1 MDLFVST
8 CQSSDCLQSHAV
20 RHTSSSRVTVF
31 IFLLVTDLYTRWFVL
46 AAVRHPWLLCVWFSR
61 TVTVWECA
69 LAYTSLYKQRPC
81 GLLSEGEKNPN
92 CFPQGSVIIFTFFRG
107 PFFDVRDPSLTSTIP
122 PLPSPLLIASY
133 PHAYDCAWGK
143 KIRKKTGMGYGRGGR
158 AGERAVRETE
168 LIIQIQSLKGK
179 CVFQAVKMINGQE
192 QILTNA
198 LV

>member
-8 CQSSDCLQSHAV
+8 CQCSDCLQSHAV

-107 PFFDVRDPSLTSTIP
+107 PFFWCKR
-122 PLPSPLLIASY
+122 PLPHLYNPSPTFPSSNSKLSTCLWLRLGQKNKKENGDGVWEGRESRREGGKGNRADY
-133 PHAYDCAWGK
+133 PNTVIK
-143 KIRKKTGMGYGRGGR
+143 
-158 AGERAVRETE
+158 GEMCFSSC
-168 LIIQIQSLKGK
+168 QDD
-179 CVFQAVKMINGQE
+179 
-192 QILTNA
+192 
-198 LV
+198 